1 MRTFIAID
9 LSPEIKN
16 RLTASVRLLKPVA
29 TGIKWVA
36 PDNYHLTLKFIGE
49 VAQERIEVI
58 KAVLDEV
65 ARKHL
70 RFALTVRG
78 SGSFPPGQSRMRVIW
93 VGFEAGP
100 ELFSLQSDLETALE
114 QEGFP
119 REERAFSPHLT
130 IGRAREPQKQE
141 RLKTELDKL
150 GQQEFGTMEVEEIE
164 LFQSIL
170 RPEGPEY
177 RIVSRHH
184 LK

>member
-16 RLTASVRLLKPVA
+16 RLTAVVRHLKPVA

-36 PDNYHLTLKFIGE
+36 PENYHLTLKFLGE
-49 VAQERIEVI
+49 VAEQKIEVI

-65 ARKHL
+65 VGKYQKFNLAL
-70 RFALTVRG
+70 RGT
-78 SGSFPPGQSRMRVIW
+78 GSFPPGQSRMRVIW
-93 VGFEAGP
+93 VGLAAGT
-100 ELFSLQSDLETALE
+100 ELFSLQSELEEALS
-114 QEGFP
+114 QEGFE

-130 IGRAREPQKQE
+130 IGRARETQKQD
-141 RLKTELDKL
+141 RLKAELERL
-150 GQQEFGTMEVEEIE
+150 GQQEFGTMEVKEVE

-177 RIVSRHH
+177 RVISRHY
-184 LK
+184 LR

>member
-16 RLTASVRLLKPVA
+16 RLTAAVRQLKPVA

-36 PDNYHLTLKFIGE
+36 PENYHLTLKFIGE
-49 VAQERIEVI
+49 IAEPRIEII
-58 KAVLDEV
+58 KAILEEV
-65 ARKHL
+65 AGRHHKFNL
-70 RFALTVRG
+70 AARG
-78 SGSFPPGQSRMRVIW
+78 TGSFPPGQSRMRVIW
-93 VGFEAGP
+93 VGLEAGQ
-100 ELFSLQSDLETALE
+100 ELFSLQADLEETLLR
-114 QEGFP
+114 EGFE

-130 IGRAREPQKQE
+130 IGRAREPQKQD
-141 RLKTELDKL
+141 RLKAELDRL
-150 GQQEFGTMEVEEIE
+150 GQQEFGTMEVKEIE

-177 RIVSRHH
+177 RIISRHY